1 VTTVDA
7 SPSRERLGRVV
18 ELLRGVEDPHVRWT
32 AHRTG
37 RPVRNRRHAPLRAIE
52 PRWSSSGETDAGSA

>member
-52 PRWSSSGETDAGSA
+52 PRWSGTDGAHTESA

>member
-1 VTTVDA
+1 MTTMDA

-52 PRWSSSGETDAGSA
+52 SRWSSSDDPTTERA

>member
-1 VTTVDA
+1 VSLTDA

-32 AHRTG
+32 A
-37 RPVRNRRHAPLRAIE
+37 RPRARRGQRRHAPLRAIE
-52 PRWSSSGETDAGSA
+52 AWATSDVEPEV